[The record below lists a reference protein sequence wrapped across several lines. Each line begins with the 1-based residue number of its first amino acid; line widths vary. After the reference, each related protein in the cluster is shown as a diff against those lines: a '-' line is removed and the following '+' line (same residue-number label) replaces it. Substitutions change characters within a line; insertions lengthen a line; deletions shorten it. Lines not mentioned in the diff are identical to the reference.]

1 MKAFRVVTAIEAV
14 TTTLAV
20 VFLAAIMLIV
30 VADVSMRYIF
40 NRPFGWSY
48 DLIGTYLMVGLFY
61 LVVSSA
67 YRVRAHIN
75 VDILHIVLPRAG
87 QRVADLVTHVVGCA
101 VFALIAWAGSAATV
115 AAFADGDRL
124 AGAYAWPT
132 WPALGLVPLGAGL
145 LALRL
150 ALHAVAELAGLITGR
165 DFIPAV
171 ENLHAD
177 GGAAR

>member
-1 MKAFRVVTAIEAV
+1 MSVFRVVTAIEAV
-14 TTTLAV
+14 LTTLAV

-30 VADVSMRYIF
+30 VADVSMRYVF

-75 VDILHIVLPRAG
+75 VDILHIVLPRTG
-87 QRVADLVTHVVGCA
+87 QRVADLVTHLVGCA
-101 VFALIAWAGSAATV
+101 VFALIAWAGFAGTV
-115 AAFADGDRL
+115 TAFIDGDRL
-124 AGAYAWPT
+124 AGAYGWPT

-150 ALHAVAELAGLITGR
+150 GLHAAAELAGLIAGR
-165 DFIPAV
+165 DFIPPV
-171 ENLHAD
+171 EDMHAD
-177 GGAAR
+177 TEAAR